1 MIMASVQDI
10 PFLLQLLDDESD
22 VVRAEVGRA
31 FHSLGP
37 GLEPAL
43 LPHMRQLT
51 PEKEAIVTDLVHE
64 LREAHFE
71 AHWLDW
77 LEIGDERRALES
89 AFHWL
94 SYRDAVI
101 GAPSLGSLLDELASR
116 FHGLGYTPDYETLMA
131 FLFRREGFGPP
142 RKDYYHPRN
151 SNLIYVLH
159 RKEGLQIS
167 LSVIAILLARRLG
180 LACYGFNLPG
190 HFMIMAGDPAAPQ
203 LYDPFNKGKRLPER
217 SLGYLE
223 RSLAKRQ
230 TTLAELRAQTHEI
243 IIRSLR
249 NLIKAAEQRN
259 HPPDA
264 QRYEARLQ
272 ALIGILRARGR
283 L

>member
-1 MIMASVQDI
+1 MAQVQDI
-10 PFLLQLLDDESD
+10 PFLLQLLDDESP

-31 FHSLGP
+31 FQSLGP
-37 GLEPAL
+37 ALEPGL
-43 LPHMRQLT
+43 LPHLRTLS
-51 PEKEAIVTDLVHE
+51 PEKETIVTDLVHG
-64 LREAHFE
+64 LREAAF
-71 AHWLDW
+71 AQHWLDW
-77 LEIGDERRALES
+77 LEIPDERKALES

-94 SYRDAVI
+94 SFRDAMI
-101 GAPSLGSLLDELASR
+101 GAPSLATLLDELASR
-116 FHGLGYTPDYETLMA
+116 FHGLGHTPGNEALMG
-131 FLFRREGFGPP
+131 FLFRQEGFGPP

-167 LSVIAILLARRLG
+167 LSVIAILLGRRLG

-190 HFMIMAGDPAAPQ
+190 HFMIMAGDPARPQ
-203 LYDPFNKGKRLPER
+203 LFDPFNKGKRLPER

-243 IIRSLR
+243 VLRSLR
-249 NLIKAAEQRN
+249 NLINAANQRN
-259 HPPDA
+259 RPEDA
-264 QRYEARLQ
+264 QRYEDRLNS
-272 ALIGILRARGR
+272 LIQSLRERGR